1 MEIKR
6 PKNFFGEDIP
16 LTVFISEEQLHN
28 KECIK
33 VYGKYFEDT
42 GIFNVFPNELSDR
55 GEYLGDVLPEG
66 STPSANGFCG
76 VINND
81 EIEFYWSGEKIVT
94 ESYGLY
100 QSIFSRNKG
109 ILETDVMKKKC
120 AVIIGCGS
128 VGSLVAM
135 ELARAGVEKYV
146 LCDADTLEYH
156 NVCRHQCGIEDVG
169 DLKVNALKRKI
180 LNINPKANVKTF
192 GGIIQNIP
200 KEILDEMCTPYET
213 IFVGCGDNRTADVYA
228 NKIAIYFDA
237 AFISIGFWERAYA
250 GEIFYHIPHKNMP
263 CYKCALG
270 SGDLSGRVE
279 ANHRIEIEAR
289 QIRPVRRE
297 IRFAAHGQDKFDVGI
312 DVQQLDHVGNRLHV
326 DAVDDCRPRLNRPR
340 RRLGMV
346 GVDGN
351 LNFLITFSFFLFPFS
366 CSPLSLSLQRLDF
379 AQHRLQPRPLLVP
392 RERRRAGP
400 RRFTAEVEN
409 VRPLVDVVRRAAH
422 RLFGTEELAA
432 VRKRIRRDVDDAHDL
447 AVHIFFSS

>member
-1 MEIKR
+1 MSYLL
-6 PKNFFGEDIP
+6 NY
-16 LTVFISEEQLHN
+16 L
-28 KECIK
+28 IK
-33 VYGKYFEDT
+33 VNILVMFFLK
-42 GIFNVFPNELSDR
+42 VVHL
-55 GEYLGDVLPEG
+55 LQMV
-66 STPSANGFCG
+66 SA
-76 VINND
+76 
-81 EIEFYWSGEKIVT
+81 WSGEKIVT

-200 KEILDEMCTPYET
+200 KEILDEMCTPFET
-213 IFVGCGDNRTADVYA
+213 IFVGCGDNRAADVYA

-263 CYKCALG
+263 CYQCALG
-270 SGDLSGRVE
+270 SGDMSGRVE
-279 ANHRIEIEAR
+279 ANHHVYSNQENIENL
-289 QIRPVRRE
+289 
-297 IRFAAHGQDKFDVGI
+297 KFEPGISVDINFITSVGI
-312 DVQQLDHVGNRLHV
+312 KLIIDILNSTNEGYI
-326 DAVDDCRPRLNRPR
+326 PRLLNNLQQYTLICNTSDPAI
-340 RRLGMV
+340 GGEMV
-346 GVDGN
+346 E
-351 LNFLITFSFFLFPFS
+351 IFSY
-366 CSPLSLSLQRLDF
+366 PLQVTTSL
-379 AQHRLQPRPLLVP
+379 
-392 RERRRAGP
+392 
-400 RRFTAEVEN
+400 
-409 VRPLVDVVRRAAH
+409 VVG
-422 RLFGTEELAA
+422 FGKDCNGECNYELEE
-432 VRKRIRRDVDDAHDL
+432 K
-447 AVHIFFSS
+447 